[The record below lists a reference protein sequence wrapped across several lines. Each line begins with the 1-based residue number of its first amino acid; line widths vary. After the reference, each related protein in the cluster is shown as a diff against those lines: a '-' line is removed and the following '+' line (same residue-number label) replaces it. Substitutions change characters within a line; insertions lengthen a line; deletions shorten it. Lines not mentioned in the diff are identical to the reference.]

1 MSLRKHN
8 IDFFDDSS
16 LILDYEYSRF
26 RSSLLIHADC
36 MEWLSRCPEESIQ
49 AVVTDPPYGVKE
61 YDFDQ
66 IEKRES
72 GNGGVWRIPPSFDG
86 SNRSPLPRFT
96 ALSEKERQRIHKFFV
111 EWSKLVVRACA
122 PGAHIFVASNSFL
135 SQLMF
140 EAIIEGGLEYRG
152 NVIRLVSTFRGG
164 DRPKNFEKE
173 FPEVCSLPRGSY
185 EPWGIFRKPLPKKMT
200 VAECLRTYK
209 TGALRR
215 ISENKPF
222 LDVIESERTPAE
234 EKAIADHPSLKPQS
248 FMRQIVR
255 TSLPLGEGVILDP
268 FMGSG
273 STIAAAEAVGYSAI
287 GVERFKDYF
296 DLSLNS
302 INQLYEIKK

>member
-66 IEKRES
+66 IEKREN

-96 ALSEKERQRIHKFFV
+96 ALSERERQRIHKFFV
-111 EWSKLVVRACA
+111 EWSKLVVRACV

-140 EAIIEGGLEYRG
+140 DAIIEGGLEYRG